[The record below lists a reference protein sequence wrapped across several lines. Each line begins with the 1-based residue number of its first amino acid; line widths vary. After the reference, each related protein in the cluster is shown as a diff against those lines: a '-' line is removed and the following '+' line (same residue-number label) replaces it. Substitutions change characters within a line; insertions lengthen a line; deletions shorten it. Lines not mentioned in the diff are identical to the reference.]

1 MDKTRILQ
9 QGEEA
14 KFKVAI
20 KDFDQ
25 EANYFGLKLIYC
37 YRRKEVKIEKADM
50 LEDSGGAWYFT
61 FPTDGIIGRIEV
73 ECTWHVPDTDFEE
86 GYRVETDRQYLAFVA
101 DTPDPQLIV
110 CPSVSGDRPV
120 TYTREM
126 ESSIAD
132 RYDFLM
138 DSEQRILL
146 TSDLDI
152 ILVNKSNNPAN
163 NR

>member
-14 KFKVAI
+14 KFKIAI
-20 KDFDQ
+20 KDLDMTENF
-25 EANYFGLKLIYC
+25 FCLKLIYC
-37 YRRKEVKIEKADM
+37 YRQEEVKITKEMMFTGSDG
-50 LEDSGGAWYFT
+50 EWYFT
-61 FPTDGIIGRIEV
+61 FGTDGIIGRVEV
-73 ECTWHVPDTDFEE
+73 ECIWHVPDTDFEE

-110 CPSVSGDRPV
+110 CQSVSGDRPV

-132 RYDFLM
+132 RYEFLM
-138 DSEQRILL
+138 DSEQRILI

-152 ILVNKSNNPAN
+152 ILVNKSNNPEN

>member
-14 KFKVAI
+14 KFKIAI
-20 KDFDQ
+20 ADFDMDAG
-25 EANYFGLKLIYC
+25 EFFLTLIYC
-37 YRRKEVKIEKADM
+37 YRRERVKIEKKDM
-50 LEDSGGAWYFT
+50 LEDSGNEWYFT

-73 ECTWHVPDTDFEE
+73 ECEWHVPDTDFEE

-101 DTPDPQLIV
+101 TTPDPQFVV
-110 CPSVSGDRPV
+110 CPSGIDTHPV

-126 ESSIAD
+126 QSSIAD

-138 DSEQRILL
+138 DSQQRILL
-146 TSDLDI
+146 TSDIDI
-152 ILVNKSNNPAN
+152 ILVNKSNNN
-163 NR
+163 ENR